1 MRNVA
6 EQSIVPQK
14 NMPATATAM
23 VPSAG
28 FSAENALALLLAKAE
43 KSEER
48 ETQLARFIGAANTEL
63 QIAKEEREKG
73 HLIVNKLTSDVS
85 SISDQMAELKAQV
98 DAGVSV
104 QHSLYD
110 PLFHDPRSMAVR
122 FVRFFVFAVTV
133 DNADLLVVLLV
144 ALLVPLLSCFV
155 VKWPLATG

>member
-1 MRNVA
+1 MRNVP

-14 NMPATATAM
+14 NMPATSTAM

-28 FSAENALALLLAKAE
+28 FSAENALAVLLAKAE
-43 KSEER
+43 KNDER
-48 ETQLARFIGAANTEL
+48 DSKLERFLGAANTEL

-110 PLFHDPRSMAVR
+110 PLFYDPRSMAVR
-122 FVRFFVFAVTV
+122 FILFCLSHRFASVGCR
-133 DNADLLVVLLV
+133 VL
-144 ALLVPLLSCFV
+144 
-155 VKWPLATG
+155 W